1 MDTARGSVPMN
12 VCGPSSWQVEAGGS
26 GVQGHAL
33 AHSESEVNLFKKEV
47 EKEEEGEEEERQWY
61 SVSLEAL
68 WKKKLSEDTE

>member
-33 AHSESEVNLFKKEV
+33 AHSELEVNLFKKRSGERRGSGAGGTAEIQCITGSPV
-47 EKEEEGEEEERQWY
+47 KEKAG
-61 SVSLEAL
+61 
-68 WKKKLSEDTE
+68 